1 METDERASGDPKTYE
16 QDEPQHEDGEDG
28 EQDEEGAIRA
38 LMRGPPRGALLP
50 SVPPAGGLPSR
61 APEAH
66 AGPLAAEGLCYQLGH
81 LGGVRRRPDAGA
93 TQGLA
98 LRLSGA
104 LAAGDYSPGVA
115 HGLALRR
122 GEARDVGHDRG
133 LHLALD
139 ELGGALLGVAPDLAD
154 HHHAVGFGVLLELAQ
169 DLDKVRADDRVAP
182 DADGRAL
189 ADAPLGKLVDNLVSE
204 RPAAADDPDPARRK
218 DVARHDGDVGLAGRE
233 HPWAVR
239 PDERGVLRPY
249 KVRHPHHVVDGD

>member
-16 QDEPQHEDGEDG
+16 QYEPQHEDGEDG

-81 LGGVRRRPDAGA
+81 LRGVRRRPDAGA

-98 LRLSGA
+98 LSLSGA

-122 GEARDVGHDRG
+122 GEARDV
-133 LHLALD
+133 
-139 ELGGALLGVAPDLAD
+139 AD

-189 ADAPLGKLVDNLVSE
+189 ADAPLGKLVDDLVSE
-204 RPAAADDPDPARRK
+204 RAAAAYDLDPARRE
-218 DVARHDGDVGLAGRE
+218 DVARHDRDVRFAGRE
-233 HPWAVR
+233 DAGAVR
-239 PDERGVLRPY
+239 PYKRRVLC
-249 KVRHPHHVVDGD
+249 RHVVGHAHHVVDGDTLGDAADGAH